1 MNLLDTLN
9 RFANAI
15 QIVRIPSL
23 VFGLIC
29 FVSIASVVFM
39 SRSHEEDQFLLPAV
53 VGLLWAISTYA
64 FITTFR
70 IVPEK
75 SDKTWKITKRLK
87 RNIHRGWYWLV
98 SFTFV
103 GITVVIIFM
112 TGRMGTI
119 WLKEFGS

>member
-1 MNLLDTLN
+1 MNLLDTFN

-23 VFGLIC
+23 VFGLLC

-75 SDKTWKITKRLK
+75 SDKTWKITNRLK

-112 TGRMGTI
+112 TGRMVTI

>member
-1 MNLLDTLN
+1 MNLLDTFN

-23 VFGLIC
+23 VFGLLC

-39 SRSHEEDQFLLPAV
+39 SRSHEDDQFLLPAV

-75 SDKTWKITKRLK
+75 SDKTWKITNRLK

-103 GITVVIIFM
+103 GITVIIIFM
-112 TGRMGTI
+112 TGRMVTI

>member
-112 TGRMGTI
+112 TSRMVTI
-119 WLKEFGS
+119 WLKEFGR

>member
-1 MNLLDTLN
+1 MFLLDTLN

-15 QIVRIPSL
+15 QILRIQSL

-112 TGRMGTI
+112 TSRMVTI
-119 WLKEFGS
+119 WLKEFGR

>member
-1 MNLLDTLN
+1 MNLLYSFN

-75 SDKTWKITKRLK
+75 SDKTWKITNRLK
-87 RNIHRGWYWLV
+87 RNIYRGWYWLV

-103 GITVVIIFM
+103 GITVIIIFM
-112 TGRMGTI
+112 TGRMVTI